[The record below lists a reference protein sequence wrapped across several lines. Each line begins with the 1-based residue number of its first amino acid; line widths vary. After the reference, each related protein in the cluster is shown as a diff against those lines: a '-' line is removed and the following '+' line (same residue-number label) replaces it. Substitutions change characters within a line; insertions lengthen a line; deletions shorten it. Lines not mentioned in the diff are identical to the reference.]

1 MGKSELPSDDIE
13 LLSDVAAAK
22 IVHQKRSTLATWRAT
37 GKGPV
42 FIKLGR
48 RVFYSRADL
57 DAWIATQ
64 RREPAKAIST

>member
-1 MGKSELPSDDIE
+1 MSKCEFSSNDVK

-37 GKGPV
+37 GRGPA

-57 DAWIATQ
+57 DAWIASR

>member
-1 MGKSELPSDDIE
+1 MSKSEFSSNDIK

-48 RVFYSRADL
+48 RVFYIRTDL
-57 DAWIATQ
+57 EAWIAAQ